1 MSTCQP
7 VMQPMN
13 AVRGAI
19 VVIVALVIGVVVLA
33 RGLDEPG
40 SANEPVE
47 TSNTTQPAATPPP
60 ADPTP
65 PPADPTPPPAD
76 PTPPPADPAPPPAD
90 PAPFRRPRQR
100 TTSKSRPR
108 LPTTCSLRT

>member
-1 MSTCQP
+1 
-7 VMQPMN
+7 MN

-47 TSNTTQPAATPPP
+47 TSNTTQPAATPTP

-90 PAPFRRPRQR
+90 PRSPAGRDNGRPRNPAPG
-100 TTSKSRPR
+100 SRR
-108 LPTTCSLRT
+108 HVR